1 MTNPAPSD
9 NPPPNRPRR
18 DSYCFPR
25 LPSRKV
31 STSSNL
37 RPGSDSNIVHGDD
50 LSSRARNPYINRAG
64 PKPAS
69 ILKEVVILA
78 CRPLPGGAAIRRD
91 LELGDWDVR
100 VDDLHGEPVLRRPLF
115 VAEAERRGDAARD
128 DVPRHIDDA
137 EGRVCESGERVRE
150 EVEVVGAAAGALVDD
165 LLVSVFGFL
174 RVRLEG
180 RMKLTIALIEFPLG
194 PVTSMQAPQLPAL
207 SQLESESAVP
217 KMPEGSE

>member
-1 MTNPAPSD
+1 MTNPTPSE
-9 NPPPNRPRR
+9 PPPTVLAATPIA
-18 DSYCFPR
+18 FPK

-37 RPGSDSNIVHGDD
+37 RPGSDPNIIHGDD
-50 LSSRARNPYINRAG
+50 LSSRARNLHINRGG
-64 PKPAS
+64 PKPTS
-69 ILKEVVILA
+69 IHKEVVILA
-78 CRPLPGGAAIRRD
+78 RRRLPGGAAIRRD
-91 LELGDWDVR
+91 LELSNRDVR

-150 EVEVVGAAAGALVDD
+150 EVEVVGAAAGALIDN

>member
-1 MTNPAPSD
+1 M
-9 NPPPNRPRR
+9 PRL
-18 DSYCFPR
+18 YCFPR

-37 RPGSDSNIVHGDD
+37 RPGSNPNIIHDND
-50 LSSRARNPYINRAG
+50 LSSRARNLHINRG
-64 PKPAS
+64 SPKPTS
-69 ILKEVVILA
+69 IHKEVVILA
-78 CRPLPGGAAIRRD
+78 RRRLPGGAAIRRD
-91 LELGDWDVR
+91 LELGNWDVR

-137 EGRVCESGERVRE
+137 EGRVCKSGECVRE
-150 EVEVVGAAAGALVDD
+150 EVEMVGAAAGALVDD

-180 RMKLTIALIEFPLG
+180 RDETHHRLDRVPARPGDFDASAAVAGVI
-194 PVTSMQAPQLPAL
+194 PVGIGKRGAEDA
-207 SQLESESAVP
+207 
-217 KMPEGSE
+217 

>member
-1 MTNPAPSD
+1 MTNPAPS
-9 NPPPNRPRR
+9 NNSPPTILAATPIA
-18 DSYCFPR
+18 FPR

-37 RPGSDSNIVHGDD
+37 RPGSDSNTVHGDD
-50 LSSRARNPYINRAG
+50 LSSRARNPHVNRVG

-78 CRPLPGGAAIRRD
+78 RRRLPGGAAIRRD

-128 DVPRHIDDA
+128 DVPRHVDDA
-137 EGRVCESGERVRE
+137 DGRVCESGERVRE
-150 EVEVVGAAAGALVDD
+150 QVEVVGAAAGAFVNDHRLDRVPARPGD
-165 LLVSVFGFL
+165 LDASAA
-174 RVRLEG
+174 
-180 RMKLTIALIEFPLG
+180 IAGVI
-194 PVTSMQAPQLPAL
+194 PVGVGKRGAEDA
-207 SQLESESAVP
+207 
-217 KMPEGSE
+217 